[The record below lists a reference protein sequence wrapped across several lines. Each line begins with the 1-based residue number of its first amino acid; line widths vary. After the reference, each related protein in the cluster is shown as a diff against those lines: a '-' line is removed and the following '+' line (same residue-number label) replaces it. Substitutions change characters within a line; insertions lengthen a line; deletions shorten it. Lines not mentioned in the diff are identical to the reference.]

1 MIVSVEIVRKAELLK
16 NQTLWCIAEFV
27 SVCITYAF

>member
-1 MIVSVEIVRKAELLK
+1 MIVSVEIVRKAEVLK
-16 NQTLWCIAEFV
+16 NETLWCIAEFV